1 VSEWPVWVD
10 GQLLAAGAPAFAA
23 EDLGLQLGLAV
34 FETVLFEDGCL
45 YFLGEHLERLAAGAR
60 ALDIPWPP
68 PRDPRQAVQDFA
80 GALGGRDAALRPM
93 LTRGALGRGPTL
105 AITARALWKPP
116 HPGVVLWISERSK
129 HAAERLESVKSTS
142 RVRNA
147 LAREEAQAH
156 GAYDALLL
164 TDEGDVSEGTISNV
178 WIVSGS
184 KLRTPALS
192 RGCLAGVMRG
202 RLLED
207 LRRDPPE
214 FGVEE
219 GRIERAELER
229 ASEVFVTNSTGRVV
243 PAIEVR
249 GCPDRLSGSRHLP
262 GATGPVVTELRRR
275 VARFEAA
282 ERARA
287 AAAGELIGGDAT
299 PRNPAPPR

>member
-1 VSEWPVWVD
+1 MSDWPVWVD

-60 ALDIPWPP
+60 TLDIPWPP
-68 PRDPRQAVQDFA
+68 RDPRQSVLDFA

-93 LTRGALGRGPTL
+93 LTRGVPGRGPTL

-164 TDEGDVSEGTISNV
+164 TDEGDLSEGTISNV

-184 KLRTPALS
+184 TLKTPALS

-202 RLLED
+202 RLLAD
-207 LRRDPPE
+207 LRRDRPG
-214 FGVEE
+214 FQVEE

-249 GCPDRLSGSRHLP
+249 GCVSGLP
-262 GATGPVVTELRRR
+262 GAAGPVVTDLRLR

-282 ERARA
+282 ERARS
-287 AAAGELIGGDAT
+287 AAAGELIGRAAA
-299 PRNPAPPR
+299 PRNPAPPH

>member
-1 VSEWPVWVD
+1 VSEWPVWLD

-45 YFLGEHLERLAAGAR
+45 YFLGEHLERLEAGAR

-68 PRDPRQAVQDFA
+68 PRDPRQAMLEFA

-93 LTRGALGRGPTL
+93 LTRGVPGSGATL
-105 AITARALWKPP
+105 AITARALWRPP
-116 HPGVVLWISERSK
+116 APGVVLWISERSK

-164 TDEGDVSEGTISNV
+164 TDEGDVSEGTISNL

-184 KLRTPALS
+184 TLRTPSLE

-202 RLLED
+202 RLLAD
-207 LRRDPPE
+207 LRRDPPR
-214 FGVEE
+214 FAVEE

-249 GCPDRLSGSRHLP
+249 SATRGPSSSSALP
-262 GATGPVVTELRRR
+262 GSAGPVVTELRRR

-282 ERARA
+282 ERDRA
-287 AAAGELIGGDAT
+287 AAAGELIGRGAT
-299 PRNPAPPR
+299 PRNPAPSR